1 MPPSGATAERLESIE
16 DQAVV
21 ASRAGCDVMFRQLRA
36 WFQRIFARP
45 APPTREQSE
54 LTATAARH
62 DRAGSITALRS
73 EIRQLQQEIKD
84 VSDSLEGLTGIARTA
99 PEGRLASLHR
109 DLERKQQE
117 LGGFQARV

>member
-1 MPPSGATAERLESIE
+1 MPPSGATAERLESID
-16 DQAVV
+16 DQAVA

-84 VSDSLEGLTGIARTA
+84 VSDSLEDLTGNARTA
-99 PEGRLASLHR
+99 PERRLASLHR
-109 DLERKQQE
+109 ELEQKQQE